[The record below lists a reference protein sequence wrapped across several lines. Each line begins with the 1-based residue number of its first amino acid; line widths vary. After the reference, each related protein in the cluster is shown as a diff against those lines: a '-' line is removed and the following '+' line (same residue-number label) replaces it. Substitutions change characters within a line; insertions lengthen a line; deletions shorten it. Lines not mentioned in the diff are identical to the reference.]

1 MKNIMKFTIPLVA
14 AAVLFATPHARAGVY
29 DDILQAA
36 NLGETDKVVD
46 LLRRGMDVNTVDPQ
60 GNSLLMIAARTNNLA
75 LARFL
80 LENRVNPERRNPH
93 GDTALMLSAMLG
105 HKDIVALIL
114 DRRPELNHD
123 GWTALHYAAFSGHG
137 DIVAML
143 LAAGADVNLKAP
155 NLHTALMLAAK
166 NGHLEAVRLLVGARA
181 DIAARDPSEGTA
193 LDMARKA
200 GHVQITSF
208 LEKAGG

>member
-1 MKNIMKFTIPLVA
+1 MKTAIQLVA
-14 AAVLFATPHARAGVY
+14 AAVIFAMPAAHAGVY

-36 NLGETDKVVD
+36 NMSETDKVVD
-46 LLRRGMDVNTVDPQ
+46 LLRRGMDVNTVDLQ
-60 GNSLLMIAARTNNLA
+60 GNSLLMIAARTNNVA

-80 LENRVNPERRNPH
+80 LENRANPGRRNPH
-93 GDTALMLSAMLG
+93 GDTALMLAAMLG

-114 DRRPELNHD
+114 EYKPELNHG
-123 GWTALHYAAFSGHG
+123 GWNALHYAAFSGHG
-137 DIVAML
+137 EIVAML

-155 NLHTALMLAAK
+155 NAHTPLMLAAK
-166 NGHLEAVRLLVGARA
+166 NGHLDAVRLLVGAQA
-181 DIAARDPSEGTA
+181 DIAARDPAEGTA

-200 GHVQITSF
+200 GHVQIVSF